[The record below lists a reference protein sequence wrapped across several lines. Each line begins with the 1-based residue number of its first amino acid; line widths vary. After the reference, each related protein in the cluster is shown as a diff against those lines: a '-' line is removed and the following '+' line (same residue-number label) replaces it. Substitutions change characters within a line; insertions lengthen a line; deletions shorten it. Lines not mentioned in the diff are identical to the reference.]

1 MGGAGFK
8 QPQEQQTSPK
18 RRSPQAVL
26 RVNLSE
32 TFTFRASQ
40 SRNQNFAAPHSL
52 DFYLFIHIFS
62 YSYPLL
68 SGAEFVEQKSHFLL
82 ILPNLG
88 LGIQFTNFL
97 SLSLS
102 SYSFPSS
109 DKFSLSLFLSLADYD
124 NHFSSI
130 YPFPKETWFY
140 FPGKILL
147 TVFWANLSSFIS
159 FLLRFVVEFQFP
171 RLSIDLLIRQFQFG
185 AIRFY
190 FFLPFV
196 L

>member
-1 MGGAGFK
+1 MQDLNNHKNSKPHPKGEAHK
-8 QPQEQQTSPK
+8 RCYVSISP
-18 RRSPQAVL
+18 RLSPYVRHS
-26 RVNLSE
+26 RVTQLCR
-32 TFTFRASQ
+32 TPF
-40 SRNQNFAAPHSL
+40 SL
-52 DFYLFIHIFS
+52 FFPLHPFS
-62 YSYPLL
+62 CIRILLL
-68 SGAEFVEQKSHFLL
+68 SGAEFVERKSHFL

-171 RLSIDLLIRQFQFG
+171 RFSRSI
-185 AIRFY
+185 Y
-190 FFLPFV
+190 
-196 L
+196 